1 MFLFLLKIRAC
12 VLAVVV
18 FCVHGLMWQVQG
30 DSAIASFDPY
40 IILNVDRGATDK
52 QIKKAYKLKV
62 RDAHSKRAVAVCCF
76 LGLGAAAA
84 ARVGRPRALSGR
96 VTRGCLSS
104 FQMRGPVFKL
114 YLGR

>member
-1 MFLFLLKIRAC
+1 MCFYFFLKIRAC

-76 LGLGAAAA
+76 GVGGRRRHPSWAA
-84 ARVGRPRALSGR
+84 ARSLWSRHPRLPFL
-96 VTRGCLSS
+96 V
-104 FQMRGPVFKL
+104 
-114 YLGR
+114 